1 MDVQVLIERGEGN
14 GYVARSGFGLTAEGA
29 TPDDALR
36 NLKNETER
44 RLVNGGGLTVMSFS
58 PSQPWA
64 IQVSQDPN
72 PWRAVTGI
80 YDPNNPMIQEWLA
93 AIEEYRRSRDNDADG
108 LL

>member
-1 MDVQVLIERGEGN
+1 MDVPVLIERVEGN
-14 GYVARSGFGLTAEGA
+14 GFIARSAFGLTAEGA
-29 TPDDALR
+29 TPDEAAR
-36 NLKNETER
+36 NLKDAIQR
-44 RLVNGGGLTVMSFS
+44 KLDDGGSLTMMND
-58 PSQPWA
+58 PSHYPWA

-93 AIEEYRRSRDNDADG
+93 AVEEYRRSRDNDPDG

>member
-1 MDVQVLIERGEGN
+1 MDVQVLIERVEGN
-14 GYVARSGFGLTAEGA
+14 GYLARSALGLSAQGA
-29 TPDDALR
+29 TPEEAVR
-36 NLKNETER
+36 NLKDETER
-44 RLVNGGGLTVMSFS
+44 RLANGARLTVMSL
-58 PSQPWA
+58 PPKHPWA

-93 AIEEYRRSRDNDADG
+93 AIEEYRRSRDTDPDG